1 MGHKDI
7 TCDRCHFQCI
17 LFWFPH
23 FTFIKLF
30 FFFYSGEGILCTCV
44 DDNTVTVSGSPDAVH
59 VSSLCV
65 IIQ

>member
-1 MGHKDI
+1 MIGAI
-7 TCDRCHFQCI
+7 FSA
-17 LFWFPH
+17 FSFGFP
-23 FTFIKLF
+23 TLLSLS

-44 DDNTVTVSGSPDAVH
+44 NDNMVTVSGSPDAVH